1 MEAPP
6 ATFPFPPA
14 AAVATVPR
22 EEAGLAPPPA
32 LLLEEAPPK
41 PVEQSDLFEIAEG
54 NVISAGAVFVASIVL
69 DALTALPTTITVD
82 VPTSMRTTALV
93 LSALVAAPPVDAD
106 FLFEQRG
113 LACILLLL
121 TAFYGLHNGGVN
133 ARIADAL
140 YTLLCGWAVLLIFG
154 IAGPKPG
161 ERGHDAKGKRENVI
175 ALSAA
180 FLGYAGAR
188 IVRSALYHPAEVT
201 GFTASHDDIEA
212 HGYGMA
218 DDLVASTLVFG
229 GALCVCAAGII
240 LLNHDAIYEHG
251 CEPVAT
257 VIAQLS
263 VLIFS
268 AAFVVQVTCYARL
281 DELEALFGDSACVG
295 DIDVCENSF
304 RARRLYTANSSPAA
318 LWACAVGL
326 TIFAFPYDR
335 RCRTRRD
342 YFVHPEDPDERE
354 AATGSGNVALAAS
367 AVAVLVVYSYAD
379 SLWPALEL
387 LLLFFSIPAA
397 WYSSTW
403 IACAL
408 HAAGMIV
415 YTVGRLGS
423 PFGFDLTFLTHWYVA
438 ATLLLTLALGVTTFV
453 SWLLYASCWSS
464 GRYIQWLEN
473 TTALLIVALVSIQ
486 LFLTIASLAIIS
498 GYDGSIMTTASWRS
512 ASLRWVTQHSLG
524 FFFSA
529 ARVGG
534 RFECHNGHIAKWLL
548 RLVWFA
554 VPILLSACWVFT
566 LFASASFVPYGTT
579 GDGTSIVIAT
589 LAALLPWG
597 IAGVVMC

>member
-1 MEAPP
+1 MEP
-6 ATFPFPPA
+6 AEEQEGE
-14 AAVATVPR
+14 VDSVPTK
-22 EEAGLAPPPA
+22 
-32 LLLEEAPPK
+32 EAPPK
-41 PVEQSDLFEIAEG
+41 LVEQSDLLEIAEG
-54 NVISAGAVFVASIVL
+54 NVVSAGAVFVASIVL
-69 DALTALPTTITVD
+69 DALTALPTTIVVD

-93 LSALVAAPPVDAD
+93 LTALVAAPPVEAD

-113 LACILLLL
+113 LACLLLL
-121 TAFYGLHNGGVN
+121 GVAFYGLHNGGVN

-154 IAGPKPG
+154 VAGPKPG

-201 GFTASHDDIEA
+201 SFTASHEDIEA
-212 HGYGMA
+212 RGYAMA

-229 GALCVCAAGII
+229 GTLCVCAAGII

-268 AAFVVQVTCYARL
+268 AAFVVQVACYARL

-295 DIDVCENSF
+295 SIDVCENSF

-342 YFVHPEDPDERE
+342 YFVHPEDSDERE

-367 AVAVLVVYSYAD
+367 VVAVVVVYSYSD

-408 HAAGMIV
+408 HAAGMLV

-423 PFGFDLTFLTHWYVA
+423 PFGFDLAFLTHWYVA
-438 ATLLLTLALGVTTFV
+438 ATLLLTLVLGVTTFV
-453 SWLLYASCWSS
+453 SWLLYASCVST
-464 GRYIQWLEN
+464 GRYIPWLEN

-498 GYDGSIMTTASWRS
+498 GYDGSLMSTVSWRS

-524 FFFSA
+524 FFFA
-529 ARVGG
+529 AALVGG

-554 VPILLSACWVFT
+554 VPTLLTACWAFT

-579 GDGTSIVIAT
+579 GDVTSIVIAT

>member
-1 MEAPP
+1 MEPLPPYPVVAPE
-6 ATFPFPPA
+6 ADLADAQPPL
-14 AAVATVPR
+14 VS
-22 EEAGLAPPPA
+22 
-32 LLLEEAPPK
+32 LEDAPPK
-41 PVEQSDLFEIAEG
+41 LVEKSDLLEIAEG

-69 DALTALPTTITVD
+69 DALTALPTTIVLD

-93 LSALVAAPPVDAD
+93 LVALVAAPPVEAD

-113 LACILLLL
+113 LACLLLL
-121 TAFYGLHNGGVN
+121 VTAFYGLHNGGVN

-140 YTLLCGWAVLLIFG
+140 YSLLCGWAVLLIFG
-154 IAGPKPG
+154 ISGPKPG

-180 FLGYAGAR
+180 LLGYAGAR
-188 IVRSALYHPAEVT
+188 IMRSALYHPSEVT
-201 GFTASHDDIEA
+201 AFTASYEDIEA
-212 HGYGMA
+212 RGYAMA

-257 VIAQLS
+257 VVAQLS

-268 AAFVVQVTCYARL
+268 AAFVVQVAGYARI

-295 DIDVCENSF
+295 DVDVCANSF

-326 TIFAFPYDR
+326 TILAFPYDR

-342 YFVHPEDPDERE
+342 YFVHPEDPDELE

-367 AVAVLVVYSYAD
+367 FIAVVVVYSYAD

-403 IACAL
+403 IACVL
-408 HAAGMIV
+408 HAAGMLV
-415 YTVGRLGS
+415 YTVGRLGG

-438 ATLLLTLALGVTTFV
+438 ATLLITLVLGATTFI
-453 SWLLYASCWSS
+453 SWLLYASCCST
-464 GRYIQWLEN
+464 GRYILWLEN

-524 FFFSA
+524 FFFA
-529 ARVGG
+529 AALVGG
-534 RFECHNGHIAKWLL
+534 RFECHNGHIARWLL

-554 VPILLSACWVFT
+554 VPIALSACWAFT
-566 LFASASFVPYGTT
+566 LFAAGSFIPYGTT
-579 GDGTSIVIAT
+579 GDITSIVIAT
-589 LAALLPWG
+589 LAALLPWS

>member
-1 MEAPP
+1 MEPP
-6 ATFPFPPA
+6 LFPA
-14 AAVATVPR
+14 Q
-22 EEAGLAPPPA
+22 EANLAPPPHA
-32 LLLEEAPPK
+32 SLEEAPPK
-41 PVEQSDLFEIAEG
+41 LVEKSDLFEIAEG

-69 DALTALPTTITVD
+69 DALTALPTTIVVD

-93 LSALVAAPPVDAD
+93 LAALVAAPPVEAD

-113 LACILLLL
+113 LACLLLL
-121 TAFYGLHNGGVN
+121 GVAFYGLHNGGVN

-154 IAGPKPG
+154 ISGPKPG

-188 IVRSALYHPAEVT
+188 IVRSALYHPGEVT
-201 GFTASHDDIEA
+201 GFTASHEDIEA
-212 HGYGMA
+212 RGYAMA

-257 VIAQLS
+257 IIAQLS

-268 AAFVVQVTCYARL
+268 AAFVVQVACFARL

-295 DIDVCENSF
+295 DIDVCANSF

-367 AVAVLVVYSYAD
+367 VVAVLVVYSYAD

-408 HAAGMIV
+408 HAAGMLV
-415 YTVGRLGS
+415 YTVGRLGD

-438 ATLLLTLALGVTTFV
+438 ATLLLTLVLGVTTFI
-453 SWLLYASCWSS
+453 SWLLYASWCST
-464 GRYIQWLEN
+464 GRYIPWLEN
-473 TTALLIVALVSIQ
+473 ATALLIVALVSIQ

-498 GYDGSIMTTASWRS
+498 GYDGSMMDTVSWRS

-529 ARVGG
+529 ALVGG

-554 VPILLSACWVFT
+554 VPTALTACWAFT
-566 LFASASFVPYGTT
+566 LFARASFIPYGTT
-579 GDGTSIVIAT
+579 GDVTSIVIAT

>member
-1 MEAPP
+1 MEPLPPYPGVAPP
-6 ATFPFPPA
+6 EEDFA
-14 AAVATVPR
+14 AETT
-22 EEAGLAPPPA
+22 APP
-32 LLLEEAPPK
+32 LVEDAPPK
-41 PVEQSDLFEIAEG
+41 LVEQSDLFEIAEG

-69 DALTALPTTITVD
+69 DALTALPTTIVVD

-93 LSALVAAPPVDAD
+93 LAALVAAPPVEAD

-113 LACILLLL
+113 LACLLLL
-121 TAFYGLHNGGVN
+121 ATAFYGLHNGGVN

-154 IAGPKPG
+154 ISGPKPG

-175 ALSAA
+175 ALTAA

-188 IVRSALYHPAEVT
+188 IVRTALYHPAEVT
-201 GFTASHDDIEA
+201 GFTASYEDIEA
-212 HGYGMA
+212 RGYAMA
-218 DDLVASTLVFG
+218 DDLVASALVFG
-229 GALCVCAAGII
+229 GTLCVCAAGII

-257 VIAQLS
+257 IIAQLS

-268 AAFVVQVTCYARL
+268 AAFVVQVACFARL
-281 DELEALFGDSACVG
+281 DELEALFGESACVG
-295 DIDVCENSF
+295 DADVCENSF

-367 AVAVLVVYSYAD
+367 IVAVVVVYSYAD

-403 IACAL
+403 IACVL
-408 HAAGMIV
+408 HATGMLV
-415 YTVGRLGS
+415 YTVGRLGG

-438 ATLLLTLALGVTTFV
+438 ATLLLTLVLGVTTFI
-453 SWLLYASCWSS
+453 SWLLYASCCST
-464 GRYIQWLEN
+464 GRYILWLEN

-498 GYDGSIMTTASWRS
+498 GYDGSIMTTVSWRS

-524 FFFSA
+524 FFFA
-529 ARVGG
+529 AALVGG

-554 VPILLSACWVFT
+554 VPILLSACWAFT
-566 LFASASFVPYGTT
+566 LFARASFIPYGTT
-579 GDGTSIVIAT
+579 GDVTSIVIAT
-589 LAALLPWG
+589 LAAMLPWG

>member
-1 MEAPP
+1 MEPLPP
-6 ATFPFPPA
+6 YPGLEPPLPEEDFA
-14 AAVATVPR
+14 A
-22 EEAGLAPPPA
+22 EASQPPPS
-32 LLLEEAPPK
+32 LVEDAPPK
-41 PVEQSDLFEIAEG
+41 LVEQSDLFEIAEG

-69 DALTALPTTITVD
+69 DALTALPTTVVVD

-93 LSALVAAPPVDAD
+93 LAALVAAPPVEAD

-113 LACILLLL
+113 LACLLLVA

-154 IAGPKPG
+154 ISGPKPG

-175 ALSAA
+175 ALAAA

-188 IVRSALYHPAEVT
+188 IVRSGLYHAGEVT
-201 GFTASHDDIEA
+201 SFTASYEDIESR
-212 HGYGMA
+212 GYALA

-229 GALCVCAAGII
+229 GTLCICAAGIV

-251 CEPVAT
+251 CEPVAS
-257 VIAQLS
+257 VVAQIS

-268 AAFVVQVTCYARL
+268 AAFVVQVACFARL
-281 DELEALFGDSACVG
+281 DEMSALFGDSACVG
-295 DIDVCENSF
+295 NIDVCENSF

-342 YFVHPEDPDERE
+342 YFVHAQEGSDERE
-354 AATGSGNVALAAS
+354 GATGSGNVAIVAS
-367 AVAVLVVYSYAD
+367 IIAVVVVYGYAD
-379 SLWPALEL
+379 SIWPALEL
-387 LLLFFSIPAA
+387 LLLYFSIPAA

-403 IACAL
+403 IACVL
-408 HAAGMIV
+408 HAAGMLI

-423 PFGFDLTFLTHWYVA
+423 PLGFDLTFLTHWFVA
-438 ATLLLTLALGVTTFV
+438 ATLLITLVLAVTTFV
-453 SWLLYASCWSS
+453 SWLLYSSCIST
-464 GRYIQWLEN
+464 GRYIVWLEN

-498 GYDGSIMTTASWRS
+498 GYDGSMMETVSWRS
-512 ASLRWVTQHSLG
+512 ASLQWVTQHSLG

-529 ARVGG
+529 ALVGG
-534 RFECHNGHIAKWLL
+534 RFEPQNERISRWLL

-554 VPILLSACWVFT
+554 VPVVLGACWAFT
-566 LFASASFVPYGTT
+566 LFARASFVPYGTT
-579 GDGTSIVIAT
+579 GDGASIVIAT
-589 LAALLPWG
+589 LAALLPWTLSG
-597 IAGVVMC
+597 IVMC